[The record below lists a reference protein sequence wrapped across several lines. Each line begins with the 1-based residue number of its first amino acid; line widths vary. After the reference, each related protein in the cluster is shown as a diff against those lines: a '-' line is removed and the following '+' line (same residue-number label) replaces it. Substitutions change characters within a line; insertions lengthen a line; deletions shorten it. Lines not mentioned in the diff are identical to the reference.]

1 MSVRKA
7 LRLDHWEVKNVL
19 RHPLLEGKKPI
30 GRGCFSAIFEGTRKN
45 TVLKLTVDDIGYWL
59 LNCWATKVE
68 HKHFPRIVDRHGD
81 IGTVKLGGTDY
92 PLFLFEME
100 KLEKIKPG
108 SDAKKLAR
116 RIQGVA
122 QTASNKAGLWMRDDL
137 RSVMMA
143 QHMMQD
149 TALPR
154 SIRNALG
161 QLENFC
167 CNYPGGQMDL
177 HMNNMMQRKNGELVI
192 TDPLANMSIWR
203 KATGRAY

>member
-1 MSVRKA
+1 MSIRKA
-7 LRLDHWEVKNVL
+7 LRLDHWEVKLAL

-59 LNCWATKVE
+59 FNCWATKVE
-68 HKHFPRIVDRHGD
+68 HRHFPRIINRHDD
-81 IGTVKLGGTDY
+81 IGTVKLRGTDY

-108 SDAKKLAR
+108 TDAKRLAMK
-116 RIQGVA
+116 IQNTA
-122 QTASNKAGLWMRDDL
+122 RTASSKTGLWMRDDL
-137 RSVMMA
+137 RSAMMV

-149 TALPR
+149 TTLPR

-167 CNYPGGQMDL
+167 CGIRGGQMDL
-177 HMNNMMQRKNGELVI
+177 HVNNMMQRKNGDLVI

-203 KATGRAY
+203 KAVGIDW

>member
-1 MSVRKA
+1 MSIRKA
-7 LRLDHWEVKNVL
+7 LRLDHCEVKSAL

-59 LNCWATKVE
+59 FNCWAAKVE
-68 HKHFPRIVDRHGD
+68 HRHFPRIIDSHGD

-100 KLEKIKPG
+100 KLEKIQHGTDTKR
-108 SDAKKLAR
+108 LAMK
-116 RIQGVA
+116 IQDTA
-122 QTASNKAGLWMRDDL
+122 RTASNKACLWMRDDL
-137 RSVMMA
+137 RSAMMV

-167 CNYPGGQMDL
+167 CNYPDGQMDL
-177 HMNNMMQRKNGELVI
+177 HINNMMQRKNGDLVI

-203 KATGRAY
+203 KAVGRDW

>member
-1 MSVRKA
+1 MSIRKA
-7 LRLDHWEVKNVL
+7 LRLDHWEVKSAL
-19 RHPLLEGKKPI
+19 RHSLLEGKKPI

-45 TVLKLTVDDIGYWL
+45 TVLKLTVDNFGYWL
-59 LNCWATKVE
+59 FNCWTAKVE
-68 HKHFPRIVDRHGD
+68 HRHFPRIIDSHGD

-108 SDAKKLAR
+108 TDTKRLAMN
-116 RIQGVA
+116 IQNAVR
-122 QTASNKAGLWMRDDL
+122 TANDKVDLWMRNDL
-137 RSVMMA
+137 RSAMMV
-143 QHMMQD
+143 QHMTQN
-149 TALPR
+149 TTLPR

-167 CNYPGGQMDL
+167 FSYPGGQIDL
-177 HMNNMMQRKNGELVI
+177 HINNMMQRKNGELVI

-203 KATGRAY
+203 KAVVRDW

>member
-1 MSVRKA
+1 MSIRKA
-7 LRLDHWEVKNVL
+7 LRLDHWEVKSAL

-59 LNCWATKVE
+59 FNCWATKVE
-68 HKHFPRIVDRHGD
+68 HRHFPRIIDRHGD
-81 IGTVKLGGTDY
+81 IGTVKLRGTDY

-108 SDAKKLAR
+108 TDTKRLAMK
-116 RIQGVA
+116 IQNTVR
-122 QTASNKAGLWMRDDL
+122 TASNKAGLWMRDDL
-137 RSVMMA
+137 RSAMMV

-149 TALPR
+149 TTLPR

-161 QLENFC
+161 QLKNFC

-177 HMNNMMQRKNGELVI
+177 HINNMMQRKNGELVI

-203 KATGRAY
+203 KAVGRDW